1 MGEASSPDGMN
12 ECTELCARS
21 TGAWLKVRD
30 EVTAQGC
37 RGVEA
42 GIDRD
47 ARADSGTPVGR
58 ALAGARMRGSVCG
71 AAGSGREF
79 LERRLRKR
87 QPTGKKPRG
96 AVLPIPGVNREMR
109 GDTMPMASK
118 FDIDI
123 RWRRRAADAD
133 DQGCSMSDYF
143 SDRELGPK
151 ARVKQEMDPVT
162 WAGIAALA
170 ASLAN
175 SGAFGASFPER
186 CPDGQA
192 ICGNEISDLKSAIE
206 AELHGLTWPLQTDR
220 IDEEIFIRTREP
232 WAPPTLVA
240 LDFVEFVWR
249 KVALPVVG
257 WHHDYHRH
265 HHLTFDIEAG
275 RSAFRSDVNRILARN
290 GMAYEL
296 GEDGGMRRLLPAV
309 LGEAL
314 VRTYFRTG
322 DRTLDVMLEE
332 SRTKFSDPDPL
343 IRREALERLF
353 DTWGRIKSLADANK
367 AKSVQLILDRC
378 ASEPAFREVL
388 EKEARELTQIGNG
401 HLLRHHERNQT
412 PVIDVDHVDYLY
424 HRLFALVE
432 LVIRRNSPR

>member
-1 MGEASSPDGMN
+1 MAV
-12 ECTELCARS
+12 
-21 TGAWLKVRD
+21 WL
-30 EVTAQGC
+30 
-37 RGVEA
+37 
-42 GIDRD
+42 
-47 ARADSGTPVGR
+47 
-58 ALAGARMRGSVCG
+58 LHWGS
-71 AAGSGREF
+71 AEP
-79 LERRLRKR
+79 L
-87 QPTGKKPRG
+87 
-96 AVLPIPGVNREMR
+96 
-109 GDTMPMASK
+109 GDTIPVAPSYLGFTK
-118 FDIDI
+118 QGRIDSAECGGD
-123 RWRRRAADAD
+123 W
-133 DQGCSMSDYF
+133 MSDYF

-151 ARVKQEMDPVT
+151 ARVEQEMGPVA

-192 ICGNEISDLKSAIE
+192 ICGNEIADLKRAIE

-220 IDEEIFIRTREP
+220 IDEESFTRSRKP

-257 WHHDYHRH
+257 WHHEYHRH
-265 HHLTFDIEAG
+265 HHLTFDIDAG
-275 RSAFRSDVNRILARN
+275 RAAFRLDVNRILARN
-290 GMAYEL
+290 GMAFEL
-296 GEDGGMRRLLPAV
+296 DEDGLLRRLLPAV
-309 LGEAL
+309 LGETL

-322 DRTLDVMLEE
+322 DRTLDVLLEE

-353 DTWGRIKSLADANK
+353 DAWERIKSLADTNK
-367 AKSVQLILDRC
+367 AKSIQLILDRS
-378 ASEPAFREVL
+378 ASEPAFREAL
-388 EKEARELTQIGNG
+388 EKEARELTQIGNT

>member
-1 MGEASSPDGMN
+1 MG
-12 ECTELCARS
+12 
-21 TGAWLKVRD
+21 
-30 EVTAQGC
+30 
-37 RGVEA
+37 
-42 GIDRD
+42 
-47 ARADSGTPVGR
+47 
-58 ALAGARMRGSVCG
+58 
-71 AAGSGREF
+71 
-79 LERRLRKR
+79 
-87 QPTGKKPRG
+87 
-96 AVLPIPGVNREMR
+96 
-109 GDTMPMASK
+109 
-118 FDIDI
+118 
-123 RWRRRAADAD
+123 
-133 DQGCSMSDYF
+133 DYF

-151 ARVKQEMDPVT
+151 ARVEQEMGPVT

-192 ICGNEISDLKSAIE
+192 ICGNEISNIKSAIE
-206 AELHGLTWPLQTDR
+206 AELHGLSWPLQTDR
-220 IDEEIFIRTREP
+220 IDEESFLSSREP

-249 KVALPVVG
+249 KVALPVAG
-257 WHHDYHRH
+257 RHHDFFNH
-265 HHLTFDIEAG
+265 HHLTFDIDAG
-275 RSAFRSDVNRILARN
+275 RAAFRSDVNRILARN

-309 LGEAL
+309 LGETL

-343 IRREALERLF
+343 VRREALERLC
-353 DTWGRIKSLADANK
+353 DAWERIKSLGDTNK
-367 AKSVQLILDRC
+367 AESVQLILDRS

-388 EKEARELTQIGNG
+388 EREARALTQIGNS
-401 HLLRHHERNQT
+401 HFLRHHERNQT

-424 HRLFALVE
+424 HRLFAMVE
-432 LVIRRNSPR
+432 LVIRRNAPR